1 MLLFIPFLGG
11 LGDGLAYENQD
22 TVHFFEDSRCP
33 DCAKQKNYMEDV
45 LLEEYPDL
53 QIKTYEISKTENQ
66 KLLEKKWKS
75 EVSRITA

>member
-1 MLLFIPFLGG
+1 M
-11 LGDGLAYENQD
+11 AYENQD